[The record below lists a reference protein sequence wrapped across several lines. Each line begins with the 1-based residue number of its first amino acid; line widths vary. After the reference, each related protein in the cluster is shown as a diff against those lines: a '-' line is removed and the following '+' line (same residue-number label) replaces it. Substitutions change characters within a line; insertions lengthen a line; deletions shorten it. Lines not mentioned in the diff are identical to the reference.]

1 MKKKRSLSSM
11 GFSDIHLN
19 WDAVRSFISDVEA
32 KDKISAE
39 ISTVDVVSKTDS
51 VTIEENEA
59 PKEVNSVS
67 TEKNFVDRNDLSEQ
81 DDNSSNDHSV
91 DSIQKRMHEN
101 LIDIVE
107 NLDSCANARRGL
119 WISPIARVHCMYDG
133 NPETLWFTNRLVN
146 MFDVPELRKYGR
158 FVPKYSDAAVKLQTC
173 DVGTSFQYNG
183 IDTIKRIHTYNVSLE
198 NRSDLQNQTIE
209 IAGDSLT
216 YQYRNIQEFLNAL
229 HQNQEDI
236 KDVETKINDLRKLV
250 EDLKNDKNTAHQR
263 SQITKS
269 INELQKEYRI
279 LTQQQED
286 LKNITI
292 YIRKQGEMRYSLIVD
307 PVQTRI
313 MSQNRF
319 DGKTVVING
328 GPGTGKTTTMIH
340 RLAYLTDIFAID
352 EDEKNHLNKYK
363 LNTQQR
369 KQLRD
374 AIRNHRDWMFFSPS
388 QLLKEYLAEA
398 MRKEGLSNTSKKVW
412 NWKSYCRLILQE
424 HYHLLEMNGSN
435 APFKACNLADTLFYQ
450 DSNIINEF
458 TNYYL
463 DGLRSIKAQLPVLNS
478 EGKIYAWTSIAINIQ
493 KRFNEADTYDLARF
507 VSLFNTLETVYGNDC
522 KAILRNRNEMLSEL
536 ANEICLIL
544 DKHKEQ
550 KSEIEEIFDL
560 TSEEKDALP
569 EEEYGDENEEDK
581 SESLLSKIINWVKPI
596 STNKQEDNKLA
607 VEIQK
612 WLKAFCYNKVN
623 EEKELSDEQKLI
635 SEILLPVLD
644 DNFEAKFKKIRE
656 LMIFE
661 QFAQYTRGI
670 RVIMLNVIPAR
681 YKKFRTHLIKAKF
694 EGCDLKVLR
703 DIMQRK
709 QGKELHHQEQALLL
723 GFINTLVKQIKAS
736 TNAKIR
742 HDYVEAY
749 EYVARPIIGI
759 DEVTDFSICDIYAM
773 QSLLTRDFNSLTLCG
788 DMMQRMTSYGIKSW
802 EELNGVVANPL
813 VVEMR
818 TSYRQSKKLLEV
830 ARQLYKDTL
839 GDTPNYKAFMKSNK
853 VPDPLVFVNE
863 NEHSKIEW
871 ISKRISE
878 VYRAYGEQLPS
889 IAIFVNDKGY
899 IPRFM
904 ENLQGTEF
912 FVKNEIKVLDGTN
925 ENNTPES
932 HICVYPIDQVK
943 GMEFDVVFFHNI
955 DNSSTDT
962 EILKRYIYVGVS
974 RAAFFLGITLN
985 EQDHEISRYFERN
998 KDWFKI

>member
-216 YQYRNIQEFLNAL
+216 YQYKNTQEFLNAL

-450 DSNIINEF
+450 DSNIIN
-458 TNYYL
+458 
-463 DGLRSIKAQLPVLNS
+463 LNS
-478 EGKIYAWTSIAINIQ
+478 A
-493 KRFNEADTYDLARF
+493 
-507 VSLFNTLETVYGNDC
+507 TL
-522 KAILRNRNEMLSEL
+522 
-536 ANEICLIL
+536 
-544 DKHKEQ
+544 
-550 KSEIEEIFDL
+550 
-560 TSEEKDALP
+560 
-569 EEEYGDENEEDK
+569 
-581 SESLLSKIINWVKPI
+581 
-596 STNKQEDNKLA
+596 
-607 VEIQK
+607 
-612 WLKAFCYNKVN
+612 
-623 EEKELSDEQKLI
+623 
-635 SEILLPVLD
+635 
-644 DNFEAKFKKIRE
+644 
-656 LMIFE
+656 
-661 QFAQYTRGI
+661 
-670 RVIMLNVIPAR
+670 
-681 YKKFRTHLIKAKF
+681 
-694 EGCDLKVLR
+694 
-703 DIMQRK
+703 
-709 QGKELHHQEQALLL
+709 
-723 GFINTLVKQIKAS
+723 
-736 TNAKIR
+736 
-742 HDYVEAY
+742 
-749 EYVARPIIGI
+749 
-759 DEVTDFSICDIYAM
+759 
-773 QSLLTRDFNSLTLCG
+773 
-788 DMMQRMTSYGIKSW
+788 
-802 EELNGVVANPL
+802 
-813 VVEMR
+813 
-818 TSYRQSKKLLEV
+818 
-830 ARQLYKDTL
+830 
-839 GDTPNYKAFMKSNK
+839 
-853 VPDPLVFVNE
+853 
-863 NEHSKIEW
+863 
-871 ISKRISE
+871 
-878 VYRAYGEQLPS
+878 
-889 IAIFVNDKGY
+889 
-899 IPRFM
+899 
-904 ENLQGTEF
+904 
-912 FVKNEIKVLDGTN
+912 
-925 ENNTPES
+925 
-932 HICVYPIDQVK
+932 
-943 GMEFDVVFFHNI
+943 
-955 DNSSTDT
+955 
-962 EILKRYIYVGVS
+962 
-974 RAAFFLGITLN
+974 
-985 EQDHEISRYFERN
+985 
-998 KDWFKI
+998 